1 MKLKQKRK
9 NHGISLISLT
19 ITVIVLIVITSVLV
33 YNAKNGIKMRA
44 LNLMENDIEMLDD
57 KINAYYVRYGALPI
71 EIKYIGDI
79 FFTPQANDGPDYYVI
94 DLKAL
99 EGMTLNYGLD
109 FNKINTEEDT
119 LEYTDVYIINENSQ
133 NIYYAKGI
141 QMDGV
146 WYYTTTRSDLVPM
159 QITSVLEMKE
169 INEKGYQFI
178 LTTINRGEEYSY
190 KIYINDT
197 EDGSTRVLKEGTTT
211 ESVIKTEEQETF
223 FDIGIK
229 DAYAEITYDYNGTE
243 KTKETK
249 HFSKT
254 DMQIK
259 YKEELE
265 YFRNKVNSGKTYEGE
280 TITQIR
286 DIDLQGSASNPWTP
300 IGSSETKTFKGTYD
314 GKEYHIDNLYIN
326 STLNYQGLFGYLI
339 GNIQNLGIETG
350 TILGGNKNTT
360 NHDLS
365 STGAISGYLNGG
377 TIENCYNKIN
387 INASGYSVSG
397 ICGKVVE
404 GKIKRCYNTGNI
416 TGDITVIYGVTSG
429 IACLGRTYNLGGGDR
444 LIDECYNTGNIT
456 TYSKTYQNSRATGIG
471 EQNSATD
478 GHTSCISN
486 CYNTGEIKIISTAN
500 PDTCPVASGIC
511 GQLGQNA
518 VVKNCYNIGKI
529 SVSAVASVQNIRQ
542 AGIVG
547 CIYLPDTSIV
557 NNYYLSGTAP
567 YEVGEYSSGNYH
579 AYVGNVK
586 NESQMKTL
594 ATTLGISFKD
604 DTDNINNGYPILAW
618 Q

>member
-1 MKLKQKRK
+1 MKKNNSKQS
-9 NHGISLISLT
+9 GLSLISLT
-19 ITVIVLIVITSVLV
+19 ITVIVLVVITSTLIF
-33 YNAKNGIKMRA
+33 NAKNGIKMRA

-119 LEYTDVYIINENSQ
+119 LEYTDAYIINENSQ

-159 QITSVLEMKE
+159 QITSVLEIKE

-197 EDGSTRVLKEGTTT
+197 EDGTKRILKEGTTT

-280 TITQIR
+280 TIIQIE

-314 GKEYHIDNLYIN
+314 GKNHHIDNLYIN
-326 STLNYQGLFGYLI
+326 STLNYQGLFGYSM
-339 GNIQNLGIETG
+339 GNIKNLGIETG
-350 TILGGNKNTT
+350 SITGGNKNAYI
-360 NHDLS
+360 
-365 STGAISGYLNGG
+365 GALIGINDGG
-377 TIENCYNKIN
+377 TIENCYNNIN
-387 INASGYSVSG
+387 IKVKARETGG
-397 ICGKVVE
+397 ICGSHAS
-404 GKIKRCYNTGNI
+404 GTIKQCYNSGNI
-416 TGDITVIYGVTSG
+416 TVTETVAYGGVFGISGSVPLKKHTSK
-429 IACLGRTYNLGGGDR
+429 IIEL
-444 LIDECYNTGNIT
+444 CYNAGSIT
-456 TYSKTYQNSRATGIG
+456 MNSNEHNTRAAGIG
-471 EQNSATD
+471 EATAFSTD
-478 GHTSCISN
+478 SVAIIRN
-486 CYNTGEIKIISTAN
+486 CYNKGVITNNYLGSEASSYTVSAGIAGQVENAN
-500 PDTCPVASGIC
+500 SSVY
-511 GQLGQNA
+511 
-518 VVKNCYNIGKI
+518 NCYNIGNLVI
-529 SVSAVASVQNIRQ
+529 TANNDHNRECRRGGIAGCRVNIN
-542 AGIVG
+542 
-547 CIYLPDTSIV
+547 SSV
-557 NNYYLSGTAP
+557 NNCYYLETTANKEYGPGTGIGSIDRV
-567 YEVGEYSSGNYH
+567 EESKGNPI
-579 AYVGNVK
+579 NSQQLK
-586 NESQMKTL
+586 NL
-594 ATTLGISFKD
+594 ATTLGTSFKED
-604 DTDNINNGYPILAW
+604 SNNINNGYPILIW

>member
-1 MKLKQKRK
+1 MKKNNSKQS
-9 NHGISLISLT
+9 GLSLISLT
-19 ITVIVLIVITSVLV
+19 ITVIVLVVITSTLIF
-33 YNAKNGIKMRA
+33 NAKNGIKMRA

-119 LEYTDVYIINENSQ
+119 LEYTDAYIINENSQ

-197 EDGSTRVLKEGTTT
+197 EDGTKRILKEGTTT

-280 TITQIR
+280 TIIQIE
-286 DIDLQGSASNPWTP
+286 DIDLQGSTSNPWTP

-314 GKEYHIDNLYIN
+314 GKNHHIDNLYIN
-326 STLNYQGLFGYLI
+326 STLNYQGLFGYSM
-339 GNIQNLGIETG
+339 GNIKNLGIETG
-350 TILGGNKNTT
+350 SITGGNKNTT

-387 INASGYSVSG
+387 INASGYSISG

-429 IACLGRTYNLGGGDR
+429 IACLGMTYNQGGGDR

-456 TYSKTYQNSRATGIG
+456 TYSKTYQNSRAAGIG
-471 EQNSATD
+471 EQNSITE

-486 CYNTGEIKIISTAN
+486 CYNTGEIRIISTAN

-511 GQLGQNA
+511 GQLGKNS
-518 VVKNCYNIGKI
+518 VVKNCYNIGKT
-529 SVSAVASVQNIRQ
+529 SVSATANVLDVRQ

-547 CIYLPDTSIV
+547 CIFDKSTSV
-557 NNYYLSGTAP
+557 TNNYYLSGTAP
-567 YEVGEYSSGNYH
+567 YEVGEDSAGENF
-579 AYVGNVK
+579 AYVGN
-586 NESQMKTL
+586 ERTAAQLKTL
-594 ATTLGISFKD
+594 ATTLGTSFID
-604 DTDNINNGYPILAW
+604 DKNNINNGYPILIW